1 MTKPVIASLG
11 DVAGSGGY
19 MLAMAANAI
28 VAESLTLAGS
38 IGVVSSKFNM
48 QVRAVVWEKQHPY
61 TRWE

>member
-1 MTKPVIASLG
+1 MTQLAMTKPVVASLG

-48 QVRAVVWEKQHPY
+48 EVG
-61 TRWE
+61 

>member
-1 MTKPVIASLG
+1 MTKPVVASLG

-48 QVRAVVWEKQHPY
+48 QVGHHKPTHYV
-61 TRWE
+61 